1 MKKTK
6 NVIMKTIGKVIFNE
20 AKKSANTTCPMF
32 NYQPKAPK
40 ELKNLRKD

>member
-1 MKKTK
+1 MIKTK
-6 NVIMKTIGKVIFNE
+6 NRIMKTIGKVIFSE

-32 NYQPKAPK
+32 NYQPKVPK